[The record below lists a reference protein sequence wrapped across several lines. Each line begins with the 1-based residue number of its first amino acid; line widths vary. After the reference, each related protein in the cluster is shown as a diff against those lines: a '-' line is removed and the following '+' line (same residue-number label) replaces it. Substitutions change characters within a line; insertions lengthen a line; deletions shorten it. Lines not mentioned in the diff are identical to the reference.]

1 MWGGFGLGSSA
12 ASIGSAVA
20 SPLLSLLLGAC
31 ALTGVALGEIPRLRM
46 NRATIAVVGATAMV
60 LAGSLTLEQAYASID
75 ADTLVLLFGMMV
87 LNANL
92 RIAGFFE
99 AVARGAVGIG
109 RSPLRL
115 LGLTVAASG
124 LLSAV
129 LLNDTVALG
138 MTPLVLEV
146 VRATGLPAAPFLM
159 AVATAANVGST
170 ATIIGNPQNM
180 LVGMASGIPF
190 LRFFY
195 SLGPVA
201 LLGCVLVWVTIAWV
215 YRGQLRP
222 RPLAWSHR
230 ESVDLDR
237 SLLRKSSI
245 ATVLLL
251 MALVCGLPIPLAAL
265 SAASLLLVTR
275 RQKPERVFAEIDWS
289 LLVFFAGLF
298 VVTAGIDGALREVG
312 VFETLQAHAASG
324 VAGLA
329 MLSAALSNVVSNVPA
344 VLLLRAPVEAIAD
357 PERGF
362 LTLAMAS
369 TLAGNLT
376 LLGSVANLIVA
387 ELARRRGFVLSFAE
401 YLKAGVPITLAT
413 LALGIAWITWTVS

>member
-1 MWGGFGLGSSA
+1 
-12 ASIGSAVA
+12 
-20 SPLLSLLLGAC
+20 
-31 ALTGVALGEIPRLRM
+31 M
-46 NRATIAVVGATAMV
+46 NRATIAVVGATSMV
-60 LAGSLTLEQAYASID
+60 LAGSLTLEQAYAAID

-99 AVARGAVGIG
+99 AVATGAVGVG

-115 LGLTVAASG
+115 LALTVAASG
-124 LLSAV
+124 LLSAI

-146 VRATGLPAAPFLM
+146 VHATGLPAAPFLI

-190 LRFFY
+190 GRFFY
-195 SLGPVA
+195 YLGPVA
-201 LLGCVLVWVTIAWV
+201 VLGCVIVWAVIALV
-215 YRGQLRP
+215 YRRALHF

-230 ESVDLDR
+230 ARVEVNE
-237 SLLRKSSI
+237 SLLRKSLI
-245 ATVLLL
+245 ATAVLAAALL
-251 MALVCGLPIPLAAL
+251 CGMPTALAAL
-265 SAASLLLVTR
+265 TAASLLLVTR
-275 RQKPERVFAEIDWS
+275 RHDPERVFAEIDWS

-298 VVTAGIDGALREVG
+298 VVTAGIDDGLRETG
-312 VFETLQAHAASG
+312 VFEELRHYAESG

-329 MLSAALSNVVSNVPA
+329 VLTVGLSNVVSNVPA
-344 VLLLRAPVEAIAD
+344 VLLLRGPVEGLD
-357 PERGF
+357 DCDRGF

-387 ELARRRGFVLSFAE
+387 EVARRRGQVLSFRE

-413 LALGIAWITWTVS
+413 LALGVAWIDWMLG